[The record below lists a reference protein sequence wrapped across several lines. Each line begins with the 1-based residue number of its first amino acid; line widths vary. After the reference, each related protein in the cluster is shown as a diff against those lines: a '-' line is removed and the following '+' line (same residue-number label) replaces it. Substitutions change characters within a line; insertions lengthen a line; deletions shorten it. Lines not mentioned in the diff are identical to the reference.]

1 MTKTIRKKMKLK
13 DAKCLSEE
21 AFQIAKKIREA
32 EGKGEREIYTQLN
45 AEFQRIAGEIRKP
58 S

>member
-32 EGKGEREIYTQLN
+32 EGKGENERYTLLN
-45 AEFQRIAGEIRKP
+45 AEFQRITRRDKKT
-58 S
+58 